1 MSGTIRNLER
11 GRSLAWANLR
21 PAFDHAIALAK
32 EAEYVA
38 ERQANEYAQNVPPAY
53 PPLVEMLASAADPTR
68 EDQS

>member
-1 MSGTIRNLER
+1 MSVTIQNLER
-11 GRSLAWANLR
+11 GRDLAWANLR

-38 ERQANEYAQNVPPAY
+38 ERQTHEYAQNVPPVY
-53 PPLVEMLASAADPTR
+53 PPLVEMLASAATPTR